1 MTCGYYSTARYVL
14 CSNDA
19 RVPLLVMLAGS
30 PAVLLLSGSTSD
42 WLSNLAGVDP
52 RALQAGFLG
61 RATDAA
67 DAGEM

>member
-1 MTCGYYSTARYVL
+1 M
-14 CSNDA
+14 
-19 RVPLLVMLAGS
+19 
-30 PAVLLLSGSTSD
+30 LLLSGSTSD